1 MDTGLLLGLI
11 AFIIFSIMLIISIN
25 NDAKKKKENEFINI
39 VETSNSEE
47 QTNILLTELLL
58 VEKSSNAKLN
68 VIMWIMLIPII
79 INIIAIFL
87 AISAMNEI
95 IVKLTSLL

>member
-1 MDTGLLLGLI
+1 MDNGLLLGLF
-11 AFIIFSIMLIISIN
+11 AFVIFSIMLIISIN
-25 NDAKKKKENEFINI
+25 NDTKKKRENEFINI
-39 VETSNSEE
+39 VENSSNDE
-47 QTNILLTELLL
+47 QTNMLLTELLII
-58 VEKSSNAKLN
+58 EKSSNAKLN

-87 AISAMNEI
+87 AISTMNEI

>member
-1 MDTGLLLGLI
+1 MNNGLLLGLF
-11 AFIIFSIMLIISIN
+11 AFVIFSIMLIISIN
-25 NDAKKKKENEFINI
+25 NDTKKKRENEFINI
-39 VETSNSEE
+39 VENSSSDE
-47 QTNILLTELLL
+47 QKKLFLTELLII
-58 VEKSSNAKLN
+58 EKSSNAKLN

>member
-1 MDTGLLLGLI
+1 MDNGLLLGLF
-11 AFIIFSIMLIISIN
+11 AFVIFSIMLIISIN

-39 VETSNSEE
+39 VENSSSDE
-47 QTNILLTELLL
+47 QTKMLLTELLII
-58 VEKSSNAKLN
+58 EKSSNAKLN
-68 VIMWIMLIPII
+68 VIIWIMLIPII

-87 AISAMNEI
+87 AISAINEI